1 MQNYNFIQKNLH
13 SICLKNSFIKKSLF
27 EIEKN
32 IFKNK
37 DKDIV
42 DQNHIFITGLPRSI
56 TTGLLLFIYSS
67 DEYASLTYRDMPFV
81 MSPNLFSKFSF
92 YKKISKKERLHSD
105 GIFYDLDS
113 PEAFDEIFF
122 SSYQNSEIEKY
133 LSDFI
138 SLVLLKYKKKKIFIK
153 K

>member
-1 MQNYNFIQKNLH
+1 
-13 SICLKNSFIKKSLF
+13 
-27 EIEKN
+27 
-32 IFKNK
+32 
-37 DKDIV
+37 
-42 DQNHIFITGLPRSI
+42 
-56 TTGLLLFIYSS
+56 
-67 DEYASLTYRDMPFV
+67 MPFV

-138 SLVLLKYKKKKIFIK
+138 LMGIFMAFGFLTKYFL
-153 K
+153 